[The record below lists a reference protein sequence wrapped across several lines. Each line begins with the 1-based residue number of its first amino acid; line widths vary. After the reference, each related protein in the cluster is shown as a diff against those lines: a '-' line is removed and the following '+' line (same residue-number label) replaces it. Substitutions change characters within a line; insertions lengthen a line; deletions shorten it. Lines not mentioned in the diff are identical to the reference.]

1 MKRLQYFSVD
11 KLNKISKHKEIYC
24 YGCGKIFY
32 ELIERYADEPFVQKI
47 MKVIDGNKDIWGTSV
62 KVQIKK
68 ICIEGPDAVEEIK
81 SNDILIL
88 ITTNRYEEVY
98 EGLCKKIA
106 REDVVCSKYPETY
119 YESAKVWLRL
129 FSWFPKNR
137 SLLFHYGNEP
147 HENAIAIMKYLK
159 EENLTTKY
167 RVVLLTEKA
176 SPYPRYVNENISI
189 LREDLREKSSR
200 KDMIRYCYYYGTS
213 KYLFYENEC
222 IPKVGKSQKLIYLNH
237 GTLPLKN
244 VKDVLRQPEELDYA
258 VCPSPNCAQI
268 YLEQYGV
275 PVQKQI
281 YMMQPR
287 VSLLFN
293 SDKEITNVIRQE
305 YKQLIMWL
313 PTFRS
318 LKGSDRV
325 DSKQTNVCSLLSK
338 EEAVEKLNEAL
349 KTRGQLLVIKRHP
362 REKAE
367 LQISSKYQNI
377 CVIDN
382 TDLEQA
388 DIVLQEI
395 LGKTDAL
402 LTDYSGIMFEYLFLD
417 KPIGYVIDDMEDYHR
432 GFSVENPLDYMQGDK
447 ITTIDVLCEFLE
459 KVSLSKDEY
468 SEKRITLK
476 KKVFGDVDF
485 TAGARDLIT
494 LIYEV
499 KKNEF

>member
-24 YGCGKIFY
+24 YGCGKIFF
-32 ELIERYADEPFVQKI
+32 ELIERYADEPFVQNI
-47 MKVIDGNKDIWGTSV
+47 TKVIDGNKNIWGTSV
-62 KVQIKK
+62 KVQNKEIR
-68 ICIEGPDAVEEIK
+68 IESPDVVEAIQ
-81 SNDILIL
+81 SNDVLIL

-98 EGLCKKIA
+98 ESLCKKIA
-106 REDVVCSKYPETY
+106 RDDVICSKYPETY

-129 FSWFPKNR
+129 FSWFPKKR
-137 SLLFHYGNEP
+137 SLLFHYGNES
-147 HENAIAIMKYLK
+147 HENAIAILKYLK
-159 EENLTTKY
+159 EENLTTKH
-167 RVVLLTEKA
+167 RVVLLTEKG
-176 SPYPRYVNENISI
+176 SPYPRYVKENISI
-189 LREDLREKSSR
+189 LREDLREKSSV
-200 KDMIRYCYYYGTS
+200 KNMIRYCYYYASS
-213 KYLFYENEC
+213 KYLCYENEY
-222 IPKVGKSQKLIYLNH
+222 IPKVGKGQKLIYLNH

-258 VCPSPNCAQI
+258 VCPSSNCAQI

-275 PVQKQI
+275 PVEKQI

-293 SDKEITNVIRQE
+293 SDREIGDVIRQD

-318 LKGSDRV
+318 LKGSERV

-338 EEAVEKLNEAL
+338 EEAVERLNETL
-349 KTRGQLLVIKRHP
+349 RKHDQVLVIKRHP

-402 LTDYSGIMFEYLFLD
+402 LTDYSGIMFEYLFLN
-417 KPIGYVIDDMEDYHR
+417 KPIGYVIDDMEEYHR
-432 GFSVENPLDYMQGDK
+432 GFSVENPLDYMQGEK
-447 ITTIDVLCEFLE
+447 ITTIDALCEFLE
-459 KVSLSKDEY
+459 KVSLGRDEY
-468 SEKRITLK
+468 KERRSALRK
-476 KKVFGDVDF
+476 KIFEDVDF
-485 TAGARDLIT
+485 VAGTRELMNLLEMEKI
-494 LIYEV
+494 
-499 KKNEF
+499 